1 MNIKFRYIFE
11 DNGAIAPDDILKNE
25 IWIDVGNITK
35 DGVFDYH
42 QDGGCN
48 SAFESIIVN
57 KAYFKSIQDYIDEN
71 NDNNEVIIHVHEIPD
86 TDCIFTVYAV
96 KRMIE
101 ERKEFPTAVFSEKII
116 NKLTEYIN
124 KIDSGCGKYLSKP
137 TLYAYFCQ
145 IGSEIKDKKKRSQ
158 EILDEGLYLAQL
170 VIEQLEN
177 TDNCINLFEMP
188 LTEYINVT
196 GFKYYSG
203 FQNSLDRRGNGYI
216 RDKDENRVFIKLIK
230 MWNTKLQ
237 SMQQIKA
244 AIWEDLP
251 SEEDEY
257 IFAREDDHCLLTIYP
272 YQIKDENSVDE
283 VTRVVIAL
291 NPNMEESKE
300 YSLLSI
306 AEVIEQC
313 EQIEEELAYEQS
325 KRYRRDHSR
334 SREDGRFSMIPF
346 RETSDPWYISELG
359 DIIDSPRVNS
369 IIPYNRIIS
378 IVENSSFL
386 AKQVKVLSFINNG
399 GRIEID
405 KTEEYDNIS
414 YGSMYNNIYK
424 LINEMEK
431 DKSIKHRFVFIKIDP
446 SMLRYSNNWL
456 KACCLNMV
464 GKSDSKFSRNNILQ
478 IDYRT
483 CLYTDQ
489 SITILAA
496 VDKRNQSLSSLVNDK
511 DIFNSRILLDLK
523 NIIEHQLELRNIGI
537 SLSETIQT
545 ISKKEEEIEKFS
557 ERLVKLNTRIEEDDL
572 IADPLEQE
580 VYFFI
585 KDALGIERLKDN
597 VDSSA
602 RLLISNAEQLR
613 DRRAEKQRYNQT
625 VMEKIEQRQEAKRDG
640 RIQAGIGLMTIFAIF
655 SAWNDAFDFIAKI
668 VPNRDGGWL
677 EIANFPPVLIIEIVI
692 AILILIFGGVACKYV
707 LQAWHA
713 SSDNIKDENNNL
725 SDN

>member
-1 MNIKFRYIFE
+1 
-11 DNGAIAPDDILKNE
+11 
-25 IWIDVGNITK
+25 
-35 DGVFDYH
+35 
-42 QDGGCN
+42 
-48 SAFESIIVN
+48 
-57 KAYFKSIQDYIDEN
+57 
-71 NDNNEVIIHVHEIPD
+71 
-86 TDCIFTVYAV
+86 
-96 KRMIE
+96 
-101 ERKEFPTAVFSEKII
+101 
-116 NKLTEYIN
+116 
-124 KIDSGCGKYLSKP
+124 
-137 TLYAYFCQ
+137 
-145 IGSEIKDKKKRSQ
+145 
-158 EILDEGLYLAQL
+158 
-170 VIEQLEN
+170 
-177 TDNCINLFEMP
+177 
-188 LTEYINVT
+188 
-196 GFKYYSG
+196 
-203 FQNSLDRRGNGYI
+203 
-216 RDKDENRVFIKLIK
+216 
-230 MWNTKLQ
+230 
-237 SMQQIKA
+237 
-244 AIWEDLP
+244 
-251 SEEDEY
+251 
-257 IFAREDDHCLLTIYP
+257 
-272 YQIKDENSVDE
+272 
-283 VTRVVIAL
+283 
-291 NPNMEESKE
+291 
-300 YSLLSI
+300 
-306 AEVIEQC
+306 
-313 EQIEEELAYEQS
+313 
-325 KRYRRDHSR
+325 
-334 SREDGRFSMIPF
+334 MIPF